1 MGDFVQVDVVSV
13 FVVNPK
19 PSIGQAQGTL
29 ILILSQLYKWPTLF
43 TLIFGLYN
51 HAKEFE
57 RHIIVKK
64 PF

>member
-1 MGDFVQVDVVSV
+1 MGGFVQVNVVSV